1 MKLLAQING
10 PEDLHELSD
19 AELVEL
25 AQEVRQHIIDT
36 VGEIGGHF
44 GANLGTCELAVAL
57 HSVLDSP
64 RDKILWDVGHQAYP
78 HKVLTGRRDQ
88 LATIRQYG
96 GLAPFCSI
104 SESPH
109 DIMGAGHASTSIG
122 YAVGIKEGMR
132 QLDPDNNA
140 RVVAVIGDGAMTGGV
155 AFEAIGQAGG
165 LGTPIV
171 VVLNDNGMSIAPNV
185 GSLSRYFNRVRLNP
199 KLWRARSDLEGGL
212 TRLPIGIGAAFERLG
227 PHLKESIKAFWA
239 PGLWWE
245 ELDWAY
251 MGVIDGHDV
260 PALREALREALAA
273 ERPVVVHIA
282 TVKGKGFAPAE
293 EGGLEGMEKW
303 HAAKPNSIVNGSPAR
318 PKAAANGSTGRKRI
332 VPPQYTQVFGEALVR
347 ECERDARVV
356 GITAAMNSGTG
367 LSILQKAL
375 PDRYFDV
382 GIAEQQAVLFAAGL
396 ALEGVKPVAA
406 IYSTFL
412 QRAYDQIVHDVCL
425 QRLNVVF
432 AMDRAGL
439 VGDDGPTHHGAFDIA
454 YLRCLPNI
462 VLMAP
467 RDEAMLV
474 HMLRTALE
482 YDDGPIALR
491 YPRGEGTGVEMP
503 RRRPGDPDR
512 LRGDPARALRA
523 GGLRSPRGSDRIRH
537 GRRQGAGGGGPARR
551 APDRRDGRRRALCEA
566 DRRRPDGP
574 ARGRARPARDRRGGR
589 PGRGLRLGRVGGPQ
603 RGRSGPQDPA
613 GGAAGPLRGPRQAR
627 PAARGGRLHR
637 GPHRRAGPRGDL
649 RPSARARERR
659 LCGHRRLRAPAW
671 ATLNPKGH
679 GARATGTGRGTAPT
693 TRSGRLAERN
703 GPPGSA
709 GRFGEEGSKEVQMK
723 RCNSGIDINMLAA
736 GAGQCD
742 IGHRDQPRR
751 PPERR
756 TCILWLPPSPPC
768 WREPLSRRAR
778 IRRRSLANTPGNPG
792 VFVPRAI
799 CARVERDAQATA

>member
-1 MKLLAQING
+1 MKAMQTNDPTSPAAASGRAARLLDRVEGPGDLKALSEEELAQ
-10 PEDLHELSD
+10 
-19 AELVEL
+19 L
-25 AQEVRQHIIDT
+25 AQEVREHIIDT

-57 HSVLDSP
+57 HSLLDSP

-78 HKVLTGRRDQ
+78 HKILTGRRDR

-104 SESPH
+104 AESEH
-109 DIMGAGHASTSIG
+109 DIMGAGHASTSVG

-132 QLDPDNNA
+132 HVRAEATARGNLGAEPVRGAQEHAAAGGADG

-165 LGTPIV
+165 LGTPIT

-185 GSLSRYFNRVRLNP
+185 GALSRYFTRVRLNP
-199 KLWRARSDLEGGL
+199 KLWHARSGVEDGL
-212 TRLPIGIGAAFERLG
+212 TRLPGAIGATIERLG
-227 PHLKESIKAFWA
+227 PQLKESIKAFWA

-245 ELDWAY
+245 ELGWAY

-260 PALREALREALAA
+260 RGLREALREALAA

-293 EGGLEGMEKW
+293 DGGLEGMEKW
-303 HAAKPNSIVNGSPAR
+303 HAAKPKSI
-318 PKAAANGSTGRKRI
+318 ANGAPAPVIPTTAVKDK
-332 VPPQYTQVFGEALVR
+332 PPQYTQVFGEALVR
-347 ECERDARVV
+347 ECQRDERVV

-367 LSILQKAL
+367 LSILQKAM
-375 PDRYFDV
+375 PERYFDV

-396 ALEGVKPVAA
+396 SLEGIKPVAA

-474 HMLRTALE
+474 HMLHTALA

-491 YPRGEGTGVEMP
+491 YPRGEGVGV
-503 RRRPGDPDR
+503 
-512 LRGDPARALRA
+512 A
-523 GGLRSPRGSDRIRH
+523 I
-537 GRRQGAGGGGPARR
+537 
-551 APDRRDGRRRALCEA
+551 
-566 DRRRPDGP
+566 
-574 ARGRARPARDRRGGR
+574 
-589 PGRGLRLGRVGGPQ
+589 PQ
-603 RGRSGPQDPA
+603 Q
-613 GGAAGPLRGPRQAR
+613 
-627 PAARGGRLHR
+627 
-637 GPHRRAGPRGDL
+637 
-649 RPSARARERR
+649 
-659 LCGHRRLRAPAW
+659 
-671 ATLNPKGH
+671 
-679 GARATGTGRGTAPT
+679 
-693 TRSGRLAERN
+693 
-703 GPPGSA
+703 
-709 GRFGEEGSKEVQMK
+709 
-723 RCNSGIDINMLAA
+723 
-736 GAGQCD
+736 
-742 IGHRDQPRR
+742 
-751 PPERR
+751 
-756 TCILWLPPSPPC
+756 
-768 WREPLSRRAR
+768 
-778 IRRRSLANTPGNPG
+778 
-792 VFVPRAI
+792 PRAI
-799 CARVERDAQATA
+799 PIGTGEILRECDARDGAPRVTRGAEQTSARVALVGYGSGVGKALQAADQLGECDIAVTVADARFAKPIDAGLMAQLSAEHDLLVTVEEGVLAGGFGSAVWETLNETGAAPRILRVGLPDRYVTHGKPALLHEEVGFTGTRIAERVVAAISGRRSAPVEA